1 MPEQPEDPEILAAA
15 AILMSMHRDEGSELG
30 KKSLPNATA
39 APRGGYHSA
48 NNNAAGWRATGSF
61 ALPSLREQEDR
72 KMMDGGE
79 KSLYEN
85 DRAASSGVLE
95 GQKPGEVYRPQPQ
108 PLTYYIPTGNVGPE
122 QRPTPGFVD
131 FNSAKSVL
139 DADEAHRLAVWR
151 RNSRS
156 GVAGFHPGTPG
167 RGYTI
172 DYDNHIFAQHVAY
185 TDQNGGH
192 QIPFGIPMVQSNL
205 WFADQSRTQ
214 ESSFLH
220 NNRDQEPN
228 PVHEGR
234 TRN

>member
-15 AILMSMHRDEGSELG
+15 AILMSMHRVQGAELG
-30 KKSLPNATA
+30 GDSRVTVTA

-48 NNNAAGWRATGSF
+48 TNNAAGGSF

-72 KMMDGGE
+72 KMMDGSE
-79 KSLYEN
+79 KSLN
-85 DRAASSGVLE
+85 GNNRAASSGVLE
-95 GQKPGEVYRPQPQ
+95 GRKPGEVYRPQPQ
-108 PLTYYIPTGNVGPE
+108 PLTYYIPTDYVRRE
-122 QRPTPGFVD
+122 QRPNPRFVD
-131 FNSAKSVL
+131 FNSAKSNL

-151 RNSRS
+151 HNSS
-156 GVAGFHPGTPG
+156 LGVAGFDPGTPG

-172 DYDNHIFAQHVAY
+172 DYDNHMFAQDVAY
-185 TDQNGGH
+185 ADQNGEH
-192 QIPFGIPMVQSNL
+192 QIPFGIPMEQSNM

-228 PVHEGR
+228 PEHEGR